1 MCASPLRGAAGPVR
15 PGRILIC
22 LCRRSASDFFFRF
35 FRSYPFVIR
44 AEAALANASTGICL
58 LRLRMERRMKSAVTV
73 SNAAVKELGRK
84 AASRE
89 CEFIRLSPL
98 GRGRLA
104 SKSGEGARMF
114 KFSSSVPPHPYPLPI
129 GEREEGS
136 RVARIPSPREAV
148 GRVRGGGHFNIVPPP
163 RLISLT

>member
-1 MCASPLRGAAGPVR
+1 MRLSVERRGRARTARQNTDLPL
-15 PGRILIC
+15 
-22 LCRRSASDFFFRF
+22 SAFCFRF
-35 FRSYPFVIR
+35 FLSFVLSVIR

>member
-44 AEAALANASTGICL
+44 AEVALANASTGICL

-73 SNAAVKELGRK
+73 SNAAVKELG
-84 AASRE
+84 AQS
-89 CEFIRLSPL
+89 CV
-98 GRGRLA
+98 
-104 SKSGEGARMF
+104 ARMRVY
-114 KFSSSVPPHPYPLPI
+114 SLLPV
-129 GEREEGS
+129 GERPTCEQ
-136 RVARIPSPREAV
+136 V
-148 GRVRGGGHFNIVPPP
+148 G
-163 RLISLT
+163 